1 MNSLATVQRVLG
13 ILLMFFSAS
22 NLPPLVVSLAV
33 DDGMAYAFL
42 DGLWITFTVGASVWW
57 PARHKQSDLKLRD
70 GFLITVLM
78 WAVVALFGAIP
89 LYITDVGW
97 PSFIDALFES
107 TSGLTTTGAT
117 VVASGLDLLPPSINY
132 YRCQLHWLG
141 GMGIIVLA
149 VAVMPML
156 GIGGLQLYKTETPG
170 PMKDAKLTPR
180 IAGTARALWTVYL
193 SLTLCCAAI
202 YWLCGM
208 SVFDAICH
216 AMSTLAT
223 GGFSTHDASIGY
235 FNKPLL
241 EWAVIVFMILGT
253 INFAVHFLVWQQR
266 RPALYWADAEVRT
279 CLGIIA
285 VFAVLVCIPL
295 LVAKTFADFPTLLRT
310 GLFHVVSY
318 GTTSGFTLTDSSQ
331 WPTYTPLMLMVASFM
346 VGCAGSTSGGVKVLR
361 VMLFARQA
369 LRELYLLIHPR
380 AVAPIKLQGRVVP
393 DKVVY
398 AIGGFFSIY
407 IFSTLILT
415 FLMMTTGLD
424 AITAFS
430 SVAACINNLG
440 PGLGSLSASMASVT
454 DFGKAVLIFTMLLG
468 RLEIFSL
475 LIVFMPGFW
484 QR

>member
-1 MNSLATVQRVLG
+1 LKSLATVQRVLG

-22 NLPPLVVSLAV
+22 NLPPLALSLAMN
-33 DDGMAYAFL
+33 DGMAYAFL
-42 DGLWITFTVGASVWW
+42 DGLWITFTVGALVWW
-57 PARHKQSDLKLRD
+57 PVRNSRGDLKLRD

-78 WAVVALFGAIP
+78 WAVLALFGAIP

-117 VVASGLDLLPPSINY
+117 VIASGLDQLPPSINY

-170 PMKDAKLTPR
+170 PMKNAKLTPR

-193 SLTLCCAAI
+193 SLTLCCALV

-208 SVFDAICH
+208 SLFDAVCH

-223 GGFSTHDASIGY
+223 GGFSTHDASIGH
-235 FNKPLL
+235 FRNSTL
-241 EWAVIVFMILGT
+241 EWAVIVFMVLGT
-253 INFAVHFLVWQQR
+253 INFAVHFLVWRQR
-266 RPALYWADAEVRT
+266 RPSLYWGDAEVRT
-279 CLGIIA
+279 CLALISG
-285 VFAVLVCIPL
+285 FTVLVCIPL
-295 LVAKTFADFPTLLRT
+295 LQADIHPDFPTALRM
-310 GLFHVVSY
+310 GLFHVVSF
-318 GTTSGFTLTDSSQ
+318 GTTSGFTLTDSSV
-331 WPTYTPLMLMVASFM
+331 WPAYVPLMLVVSSFM
-346 VGCAGSTSGGVKVLR
+346 IGCAGSTSGGVKVLR

-380 AVAPIKLQGRVVP
+380 AEAPIKLHGRVVP

-407 IFSTLILT
+407 IFCTLILT
-415 FLMMTTGLD
+415 FVMMTTGLD

-430 SVAACINNLG
+430 AVAACINNLG
-440 PGLGSLSASMASVT
+440 PGLGSLSASMATVT
-454 DFGKAVLIFTMLLG
+454 DTGKAVLIFTMLLG

-484 QR
+484 RR